1 MARDAA
7 AETGASKDDID
18 DLFGWLVAPGRAGQ
32 GSYVAKI
39 NKKGLRSLVVAGIA
53 ERSVR
58 ARWHHDDLM
67 ARGAC
72 PFGGSSL
79 GHSVEWG
86 VPARV
91 CVRS

>member
-18 DLFGWLVAPGRAGQ
+18 DLFGWLQAERAKVAR
-32 GSYVAKI
+32 I

-86 VPARV
+86 VPAVCV

>member
-18 DLFGWLVAPGRAGQ
+18 DLFGWLQ
-32 GSYVAKI
+32 
-39 NKKGLRSLVVAGIA
+39 A
-53 ERSVR
+53 ERAKV
-58 ARWHHDDLM
+58 ARITTKKAYAAWSSQVLPSDLCARDGTMIDDDLM

-86 VPARV
+86 LPAACVSV
-91 CVRS
+91 CA